1 MKQITPRTLLPIG
14 LLLTIVPYLI
24 MDYLSINMEELGRQ
38 TTLEVV
44 LMALRVIGALALLG
58 AMLWSKTLLQSS
70 TGESAAPSP
79 QMPWLRTLPI
89 WSIAGYIAVW
99 LFFSA
104 CQKVNTSLI
113 DWPWATYQGIT
124 QGQSLFL
131 TFLYTCMYIA
141 IGCRLW
147 YYECNPEYIASIRAT
162 EQNERDY
169 TLASYGL
176 GLCLMFEALITPL
189 LYIAPRLTRNPL
201 DLMLILSELSW
212 LGTVA
217 GLGLLI
223 LFFWLRNRALTAQ
236 EQSGCDSYPAYVPQ
250 LTMPRRLALWAFAP
264 MLLWGLLSLFR
275 FMLPYEAYKL
285 IDQLILLFPYS
296 GIGIVLSFYCAHLY
310 EQRPRSEAEET
321 LSLAEPKPRP
331 DYIHTGPYLAIV
343 LLIINALV
351 VFYVQVMMSPIELF
365 ADNSPQYILMT
376 VGFLAKGL
384 AFLLLL
390 LRMYHIDFDP
400 SRLERRPASASQ
412 AESNSLIYWGIGL
425 VFVVGYI
432 LRTMGV
438 ESASMKWLLPEGMLS
453 LGALL
458 QWLANGAIA
467 IGYVL
472 ICMYYTRRGTEE

>member
-1 MKQITPRTLLPIG
+1 MKQITPRTLILIG
-14 LLLTIVPYLI
+14 LLLTVVPYII
-24 MDYLSINMEELGRQ
+24 MDYLDVSIEEFGRQ

-70 TGESAAPSP
+70 RGEGTAPSP
-79 QMPWLRTLPI
+79 QRPWLRTRPI
-89 WSIAGYIAVW
+89 WAIVVYIAVW
-99 LFFSA
+99 FFFSA
-104 CQKVNTSLI
+104 WQKVNTGLI
-113 DWPWATYQGIT
+113 DWSWETYQSIT
-124 QGQSLFL
+124 RGQNLFL

-147 YYECNPEYIASIRAT
+147 CYECNPEYIASIRAT
-162 EQNERDY
+162 EQNKRDY
-169 TLASYGL
+169 TLAIYGL
-176 GLCLMFEALITPL
+176 GLCLTPQTLIEPL
-189 LYIAPRLTRNPL
+189 LYIAPRLTSNSL

-212 LGTVA
+212 FGTRA

-223 LFFWLRNRALTAQ
+223 LFFWRRNRALTAQ

-250 LTMPRRLALWAFAP
+250 PTMPRRLALWAFAP
-264 MLLWGLLSLFR
+264 MLLWGLLSPFM
-275 FMLPYEAYKL
+275 FMLPYEANKL
-285 IDQLILLFPYS
+285 IDQLILLFPLS
-296 GIGIVLSFYCAHLY
+296 GIGIVLAYHCAHLY
-310 EQRPRSEAEET
+310 EQRPRSEAEEA

-351 VFYVQVMMSPIELF
+351 VYYVKEMMSPIEIF
-365 ADNSPQYILMT
+365 ADNRPQYILLT

-384 AFLLLL
+384 AFLLLF
-390 LRMYHIDFDP
+390 LRMYYIDFDP
-400 SRLERRPASASQ
+400 IRLERRPASAKQ
-412 AESNSLIYWGIGL
+412 AEDNSLIYWGIGL
-425 VFVVGYI
+425 VFVVGHI
-432 LRTMGV
+432 LRTTGV
-438 ESASMKWLLPEGMLS
+438 DAVSMRVVDPEGMLS

-472 ICMYYTRRGTEE
+472 ICMYYARRGSEE